1 MPKFPKKIKETL
13 KKLLKKKLLKKKFFT
28 KKCCI
33 SSISFEKMSQKKVH
47 KMLERQMNIYVP
59 TFMKILLFQA
69 YRKQNTR
76 LK

>member
-1 MPKFPKKIKETL
+1 MLKFPKKIKKKETI
-13 KKLLKKKLLKKKFFT
+13 KKKVFLQKNVVSLVYLLR
-28 KKCCI
+28 KCL
-33 SSISFEKMSQKKVH
+33 KMKVH

-69 YRKQNTR
+69 NCKQNIT